1 MKRRILQ
8 AIREGW
14 TLPVFEYVK
23 MEIFFKRI
31 LTIYNVLDVF
41 DLDAKSTVALYG
53 RNSSNWI
60 AIYIA
65 CLIKG
70 VRLLILHP
78 NVNKLEAVHIMILT
92 NTNHIFADTD
102 LISEELGRNVFLRTI
117 ISTETLDVVYE
128 RNDKSYFKALA
139 EILVSSEQ
147 NLNVDLRT
155 LNTLF
160 EEDDVTSSIITA
172 TSGTEYGEPK
182 WVESD
187 SYAISDLLTRAMDVV
202 PYGQIDKVYSQVE
215 FAESHYLTVLLP
227 FVKGCVFFG
236 NKDDAEVI
244 IEDTNSMED
253 MWRKNVSYLHGNR
266 FLSFLFS
273 VNWMYWLFERIALR
287 KVKNYYG
294 KKLKSLVIYNSVI
307 SEGILSVL
315 VGKMPIYTTYGSQE
329 TNQLVAIND
338 FSSLKKRLPYA
349 VGNALPG
356 LIISTNEDELEV
368 SGKTLFNHYV
378 GDAGYTREVRFR
390 DNYVTGDIGF
400 NDSASNVL
408 YVFGRKSAIIQN
420 EFKLPIQLDKL
431 ERTLKSIPYF
441 KDIIFLSRLEER
453 NGREIQEIT
462 LLAYPDSTFVETKK
476 LGMLRLKEL
485 MKVYQSKINFGIGP
499 NIHID
504 NITIVD
510 TPLLK
515 TQDGKICRYFY
526 S

>member
-1 MKRRILQ
+1 MKKRILQ

-31 LTIYNVLDVF
+31 LTIYNILDVF
-41 DLDAKSTVALYG
+41 NLDEKSTVALYG

-65 CLIKG
+65 CLLKG

-92 NTNHIFADTD
+92 NTNHIFADVD

-117 ISTETLDVVYE
+117 ISSDSLEVVYE
-128 RNDKSYFKALA
+128 RNDKTYFKALA

-147 NLNVDLRT
+147 NLNVDLKT

-160 EEDDVTSSIITA
+160 EEDDVISSVITA
-172 TSGTEYGEPK
+172 TSGTEFGTPK

-187 SYAISDLLTRAMDVV
+187 SNSISDLLTRAILEV
-202 PYGQIDKVYSQVE
+202 PYSDLDTVYSNVE

-227 FVKGCVFFG
+227 FIKGCVFFG

-244 IEDTNSMED
+244 IEDTNSIED
-253 MWRKNVSYLHGNR
+253 IWRKNVSYLHGNR

-273 VNWMYWLFERIALR
+273 IKWMHWLFKLVAVR
-287 KVKNYYG
+287 KMWNYYG
-294 KKLKSLVIYNSVI
+294 KKLKSLVIYNSVV
-307 SEGILSVL
+307 SEDILSVL

-338 FSSLKKRLPYA
+338 YSSPKKRLPYA

-356 LIISTNEDELEV
+356 LILSTNEDELEI
-368 SGKTLFNHYV
+368 SGKTLFNQYV
-378 GDAGYTREVRFR
+378 GDIGYTRDVRFR
-390 DNYVTGDIGF
+390 DNYITGDIGF
-400 NDSASNVL
+400 NDSESDVL
-408 YVFGRKSAIIQN
+408 YVYGRKSALVQN

-431 ERTLKSIPYF
+431 ERTIKSIPYF
-441 KDIIFLSRLEER
+441 KDVVFISNLNEKGIKKL
-453 NGREIQEIT
+453 I
-462 LLAYPDSTFVETKK
+462 LLVYPDIAFVETKG
-476 LGMLRLKEL
+476 LGLLRLREL
-485 MKVYQSKINFGIGP
+485 MKVYLFKINSGIEVH
-499 NIHID
+499 IHID
-504 NITIVD
+504 DIVIINV
-510 TPLLK
+510 PLLK